1 MCGSNILKE
10 KMLPST
16 LTGPEV
22 ARRDIQLE
30 GKCGISLA
38 VLRARIAGILDKA
51 GVRQTRLSVVF
62 LSGAAMARFNFRV
75 LAHRG
80 QTDVITFDLG
90 TMPQVQSAT
99 RRSAF
104 LEGEIYI
111 CPEEVR
117 RNALFYGEPYRREIL
132 RCVAHGILHLLG
144 HDDATP
150 AQRARMHERE
160 NFLLR

>member
-1 MCGSNILKE
+1 MVG
-10 KMLPST
+10 
-16 LTGPEV
+16 
-22 ARRDIQLE
+22 RDILLE

-38 VLRARIAGILDKA
+38 VLRARISGILDKA
-51 GVRQTRLSVVF
+51 GVRRIRLSVVF
-62 LSGAAMARFNFRV
+62 LSGAAMARLNFRV

-90 TMPQVQSAT
+90 TTPQPPVKT
-99 RRSAF
+99 RRSEAGCKAF

-117 RNALFYGEPYRREIL
+117 RNARFYLEPYRREIL

-150 AQRARMHERE
+150 AQRARMHESE